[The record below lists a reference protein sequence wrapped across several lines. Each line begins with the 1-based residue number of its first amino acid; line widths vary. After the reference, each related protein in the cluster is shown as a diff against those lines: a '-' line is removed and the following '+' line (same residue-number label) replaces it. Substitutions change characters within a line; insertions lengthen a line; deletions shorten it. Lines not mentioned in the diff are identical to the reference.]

1 MKVNNNIWKI
11 AQLLMLLLS
20 ISCTREP
27 YFEDTQESSKYVDI
41 KLTMKMA
48 GGVPQLTNSTR
59 DIRVDHVNLY
69 IYEKNSLG
77 QYFYKEM
84 RIVDDIEVTADGK
97 FKFVAQLAATNQPS
111 IIYLIA
117 NQSNKATPLPSVPP
131 SINPD
136 DDATLLISP
145 SDINYSLIGTA
156 NIAIPMSAKISLPVI
171 DATTVGQNVN
181 LLRTMSRVDLNM
193 KTGISQFKL
202 KGISAWFTPDRSRSI
217 STSIIGD
224 KVSTPTMP
232 ANYLIIPEDPK
243 LPSTATQSPVRWDH
257 SDANGVMSIEN
268 KIYLNENIDFTKN
281 PSSTNRNS
289 RIVVCGYYNGSS
301 SLSYYPIDFT
311 SADGTG
317 SIAILRNYKYNITI
331 NDVKSDG
338 YTTEKE
344 AAYSESIGISATIIS
359 WSDNN
364 QDIIFDGANWFS
376 IESKKVSIGGI
387 YGTQKRLIVSSTVKS
402 SEWKMAWGD
411 TAVFPA
417 DSEYQQVNTLT
428 APDFASVTKPL
439 PELTDTRP
447 GVIIFNSLLKTG
459 DKPVTK
465 YLFIK
470 VNNRLQLHLTV
481 TVYPDGYSTEDW
493 EDKGDDEIQIG

>member
-1 MKVNNNIWKI
+1 MKLNNNIWKI

-20 ISCTREP
+20 ISCTQEQ
-27 YFEDTQESSKYVDI
+27 YFEDTQESSKLVDI
-41 KLTMKMA
+41 KLTMAMV
-48 GGVPQLTNSTR
+48 GGVPQSTNLTR
-59 DIRVDHVNLY
+59 DIRVEHVNLY
-69 IYEKNSLG
+69 IYEMNSLK

-84 RIVDDIEVTADGK
+84 RVVDNIEKTTDGK

-117 NQSNKATPLPSVPP
+117 NQSNKAIPLPSVLP

-136 DDATLLISP
+136 KDATLLISP

-156 NIAIPMSAKISLPVI
+156 DIAIPMAAKISLPVI
-171 DATTVGQNVN
+171 DATTVGPEVD
-181 LLRTMSRVDLNM
+181 LLRAMSRVDLKI

-202 KGISAWFTPDRSRSI
+202 MGISAWFTPDRNRSI
-217 STSIIGD
+217 STDIIEM
-224 KVSTPTMP
+224 KVQTPTMP
-232 ANYLIIPEDPK
+232 ASYLIIPEDPK
-243 LPSTATQSPVRWDH
+243 KPSTAIQSPVRWDH
-257 SDANGVMSIEN
+257 SDANGVTSIEN

-281 PSSTNRNS
+281 PSLTNRNS
-289 RIVVCGYYNGSS
+289 RIVVWGYYNNSS

-311 SADGTG
+311 SADGTE
-317 SIAILRNYKYNITI
+317 SMAILRNYKYNITI
-331 NDVKSDG
+331 NDVKNDG

-387 YGTQKRLIVSSTVKS
+387 YGTQKRLVVSSTVKS

-411 TAVFPA
+411 TDVFPA
-417 DSEYQQVNTLT
+417 DTEYQQVNTLT
-428 APDFASVTKPL
+428 APDFASVAKPL
-439 PELTDTRP
+439 PELTDTRS

-493 EDKGDDEIQIG
+493 DDEGDDLIEID